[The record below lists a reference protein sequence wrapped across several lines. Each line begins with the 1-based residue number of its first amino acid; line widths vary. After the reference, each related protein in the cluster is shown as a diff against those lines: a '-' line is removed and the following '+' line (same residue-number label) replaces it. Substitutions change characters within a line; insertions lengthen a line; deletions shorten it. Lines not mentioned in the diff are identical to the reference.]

1 MNFCTRARACGPR
14 ASGPSGL
21 PPGPSQASVPAA
33 VVLGESGS
41 AVLRLGENRTLLS
54 APWVARPRAGAAH
67 PFHCVQRP
75 TGRVEGDFPS
85 TRWRTLG
92 CFQINLPGALL
103 YVAFAEHTH
112 VFCGRSAGLVLPLLD
127 RRLASMGPP
136 PQLTLPLV
144 PGVPRGLHVLSA
156 VSTRSLWACLVVKMV
171 CVETQIVSQQ
181 LDEFC

>member
-1 MNFCTRARACGPR
+1 M
-14 ASGPSGL
+14 
-21 PPGPSQASVPAA
+21 
-33 VVLGESGS
+33 VLGESGS

-75 TGRVEGDFPS
+75 TGRVEGDCPS
-85 TRWRTLG
+85 TRWWTLG

-127 RRLASMGPP
+127 RRLASVAPP
-136 PQLTLPLV
+136 RPPAAHTAAGARRSTWTARAVGCEHPLPV
-144 PGVPRGLHVLSA
+144 GLFSCENGMCGNTDLK
-156 VSTRSLWACLVVKMV
+156 STAG
-171 CVETQIVSQQ
+171 
-181 LDEFC
+181 